1 MLIHLQYVWA
11 REGAPGAALV
21 GLTPFSTVAALVTD
35 LQSIRLLAGLAIGM
49 AAIQLIHM
57 RSVRHEGLRII

>member
-1 MLIHLQYVWA
+1 
-11 REGAPGAALV
+11 LV
-21 GLTPFSTVAALVTD
+21 GVAPFSTVAALVTD

-49 AAIQLIHM
+49 AAIQFIHM